1 MTPQDA
7 QARVVYDYEYEEPS
21 PSGRRRRQVADW
33 GVGEELFDRMPRSR
47 RFARGVPEPRTRER
61 RPAAEPPPARR
72 PAPPAEAP
80 RPRAVA
86 AEPAPAPE
94 VRERPRPEFAERPP
108 EGRKTVVISG
118 RPGDKAYRRPPRTVE
133 ERVAARPDRLAM
145 WAVALGLLLI
155 FIAVVTASL

>member
-1 MTPQDA
+1 
-7 QARVVYDYEYEEPS
+7 
-21 PSGRRRRQVADW
+21 
-33 GVGEELFDRMPRSR
+33 
-47 RFARGVPEPRTRER
+47 VPEPRTRER

-80 RPRAVA
+80 RPRAAA
-86 AEPAPAPE
+86 AEPAEARRPRTVRRSEERTAAEPVSAPRPE
-94 VRERPRPEFAERPP
+94 IADRPRPEFAEPPP

-118 RPGDKAYRRPPRTVE
+118 RPGERAYRRPPRTVE

-155 FIAVVTASL
+155 LIAVVTASL